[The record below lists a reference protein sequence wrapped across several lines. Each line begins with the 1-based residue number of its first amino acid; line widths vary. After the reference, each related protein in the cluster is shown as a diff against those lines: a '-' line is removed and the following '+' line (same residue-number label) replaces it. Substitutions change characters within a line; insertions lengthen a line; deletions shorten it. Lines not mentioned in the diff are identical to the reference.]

1 MNNYIVVLTATPE
14 KDAEK
19 IALEL
24 VESRSCACVNII
36 SGVTSIYHW
45 QGKLEKERE
54 SILLMKTESGK
65 EDQIEE
71 ILKDIHPYELPELI
85 VLPIKWGKREYLE
98 WISEWTS
105 SQDNKTMQTRLS

>member
-1 MNNYIVVLTATPE
+1 MNNYIVVLTTTPE

-19 IALEL
+19 IASEL

-54 SILLMKTESGK
+54 SILLMKTENGK
-65 EDQIEE
+65 EGQIEE
-71 ILKDIHPYELPELI
+71 VLKGIHPYELPELI

-98 WISEWTS
+98 WISEWCFSRDKNT
-105 SQDNKTMQTRLS
+105 TQTRLS

>member
-1 MNNYIVVLTATPE
+1 MNSYIVVLTTAPE

-19 IALEL
+19 IVLEL

-54 SILLMKTESGK
+54 SILLIKTESGK
-65 EDQIEE
+65 EGQIEE
-71 ILKDIHPYELPELI
+71 ILKNIHPYELPELI
-85 VLPIKWGKREYLE
+85 VLPIKGGKKEYLE
-98 WISEWTS
+98 WISEWSS
-105 SQDNKTMQTRLS
+105 SQSDRTTQTRLS